1 MLLSSRMMNCTPISS
16 CHAPAVTRS
25 TPHAAPRIRRETT
38 IFCLSWSN
46 LLTDTSLAPGD
57 QRSPRLRQ
65 GLGVAMCF
73 PLASGLGLSSGY
85 RRFDGNH
92 SSQRSVSH
100 TPEGKFQTG
109 VNRSQR
115 SCAGPELM
123 VRLVGLERQV
133 QRNLKQRHDE
143 K

>member
-1 MLLSSRMMNCTPISS
+1 MLLSSMNCTPIFS
-16 CHAPAVTRS
+16 CHTPAVIRS
-25 TPHAAPRIRRETT
+25 MPHAAPRTRRDTT

-46 LLTDTSLAPGD
+46 LLTENTSLAPGD

-65 GLGVAMCF
+65 GVAMCF
-73 PLASGLGLSSGY
+73 PLASGLGLSFGY
-85 RRFDGNH
+85 SRFDGNH

-100 TPEGKFQTG
+100 TRPGKFQTG
-109 VNRSQR
+109 VNRPQR

-123 VRLVGLERQV
+123 VRLVGSEWQV
-133 QRNLKQRHDE
+133 QRNLKQPHDE